1 MSSPHAWVTHAI
13 GEYLVLVWLTAALAA
28 LFAALVLPWA
38 ERMRRRLSVGLRLP
52 GDSRAR
58 ADGAGA

>member
-28 LFAALVLPWA
+28 LFADLVLHWA
-38 ERMRRRLSVGLRLP
+38 ARMRGRLSGGVKAPNDSLP
-52 GDSRAR
+52 RAGR
-58 ADGAGA
+58 AGA

>member
-28 LFAALVLPWA
+28 LCAACVLPWA
-38 ERMRRRLSVGLRLP
+38 ERMRGRLSGGVKAP
-52 GDSRAR
+52 GDSLSRTGR
-58 ADGAGA
+58 AGA